1 MKADALKERIVQL
14 LDDAKAQ
21 NIVALNVSKISSIAD
36 YMVIATGTS
45 SRHVAAVADRL
56 IDTLKQEGVR
66 AWGVEGQDTGE
77 WALVDFGDVIVHVMQ
92 AETREFYQLEKL
104 WSGFDNAAGDEME
117 PSVDQG

>member
-45 SRHVAAVADRL
+45 SRHVAAVAGRL
-56 IDTLKQEGVR
+56 VDTLKQEGVR
-66 AWGVEGQDTGE
+66 AWGVEGQDVGE
-77 WALVDFGDVIVHVMQ
+77 WVLVDFGDVIVHVMQ

-104 WSGFDNAAGDEME
+104 WSGFDNATGDEME